1 VGCNRSGNRFRGLHL
16 DGRFSRRRVV
26 QESLMEFEIKALEQL
41 VASSGV
47 EAFNQ
52 LVNEIF
58 GLKADQAE

>member
-1 VGCNRSGNRFRGLHL
+1 
-16 DGRFSRRRVV
+16 
-26 QESLMEFEIKALEQL
+26 MEFEIKALEQL